1 MDLQLAGKVVIV
13 TGGGSGIGAAIS
25 LSLAAEGAV
34 PVILGRDPLTADF
47 ERELR
52 ALQPKALFIRLEL
65 TDEAA
70 CRAAVAQAV
79 DSFGAIDGLVNNAG
93 VNDKVGLEAGRE
105 AFVASLERNLVQC
118 YVMAHLALPQL
129 RASRGAIVNVASNWG
144 LHGGPNAVA
153 YCASKGGLVLLTKS
167 LAVDHAA
174 EGIRINAVCPGD
186 VVTPMLFRDA
196 EARGLGREAVL
207 RESAATT
214 RSGRATT
221 PEEVAALVAWLASDE
236 AAQVNGT
243 TVLMDGGSAAG

>member
-1 MDLQLAGKVVIV
+1 MKTALV
-13 TGGGSGIGAAIS
+13 TGASSGIGAAVVRRLAREGYAVIAAGRDAARTNAV
-25 LSLAAEGAV
+25 AAESPAIHAWIGDLADSAACDRLV
-34 PVILGRDPLTADF
+34 ADCVKRLGRLD
-47 ERELR
+47 
-52 ALQPKALFIRLEL
+52 
-65 TDEAA
+65 
-70 CRAAVAQAV
+70 V
-79 DSFGAIDGLVNNAG
+79 LVNNAG
-93 VNDKVGLEAGRE
+93 IYLPSKAEETSDAAWQQTLAVNLTAPFFLAR
-105 AFVASLERNLVQC
+105 A
-118 YVMAHLALPQL
+118 ALPHL

-144 LHGGPNAVA
+144 LHGGPNAPA
-153 YCASKGGLVLLTKS
+153 YCASKGGLVLLTKA

-196 EARGLGREAVL
+196 EARGLDREAVL

-243 TVLMDGGSAAG
+243 ALLMDGGSAAG

>member
-1 MDLQLAGKVVIV
+1 MGALPTKTALV
-13 TGGGSGIGAAIS
+13 TGASSGIGAAVAAR
-25 LSLAAEGAV
+25 LARDGFRVFAA
-34 PVILGRDPLTADF
+34 GRDSART
-47 ERELR
+47 E
-52 ALQPKALFIRLEL
+52 
-65 TDEAA
+65 
-70 CRAAVAQAV
+70 AVAAGSPAIRAWV
-79 DSFGAIDGLVNNAG
+79 GDLADSGACDRLVADCIREFGRLDVLVNNAG
-93 VNDKVGLEAGRE
+93 IYLPGRAEDTTDEQWHQTLAVNLSAP
-105 AFVASLERNLVQC
+105 FFLVR
-118 YVMAHLALPQL
+118 AALPQL

-196 EARGLGREAVL
+196 EARGLNREAVL

>member
-1 MDLQLAGKVVIV
+1 
-13 TGGGSGIGAAIS
+13 
-25 LSLAAEGAV
+25 
-34 PVILGRDPLTADF
+34 
-47 ERELR
+47 
-52 ALQPKALFIRLEL
+52 
-65 TDEAA
+65 
-70 CRAAVAQAV
+70 
-79 DSFGAIDGLVNNAG
+79 
-93 VNDKVGLEAGRE
+93 
-105 AFVASLERNLVQC
+105 
-118 YVMAHLALPQL
+118 
-129 RASRGAIVNVASNWG
+129 
-144 LHGGPNAVA
+144 
-153 YCASKGGLVLLTKS
+153 VLLTKS